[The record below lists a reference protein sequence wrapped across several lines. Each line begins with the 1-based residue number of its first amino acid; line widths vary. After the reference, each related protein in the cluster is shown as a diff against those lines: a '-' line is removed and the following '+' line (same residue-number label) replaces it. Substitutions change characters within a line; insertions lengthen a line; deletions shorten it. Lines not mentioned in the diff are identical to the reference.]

1 METSP
6 VTCRTLEEFYHID
19 GHLFEKQYK
28 ESLSGFRSWEQLD
41 HAEEWLLF
49 ADNIGPRLA
58 IDESSLSN
66 GELYTFITNRDARTR
81 EQSLVAVVA
90 GTRSEDII
98 AVLKLIDE
106 DKRNQV
112 EEVTLDLSDS
122 MRRIV
127 RTAFPRA
134 SRVIDRF
141 HIQKLAC
148 DAVQEL
154 RIKHRWDAIQQCNDE
169 MEEAKLSGKPYEP
182 FRYSNGDTRK
192 ELLIRSRYL
201 LFKSADKWSP
211 TQKERAAIL
220 FDNYPDIKTA
230 YGLCHSLRMIFS
242 KNTIKDAARL
252 SMARWYNKVEEAG
265 LHSFNVIAATFYEHY
280 DEILNFYNNRSS
292 NALAESFNAKIK
304 LFRANLRG
312 VVDKK
317 FFLFR
322 IAKLYAYPHQ
332 IATEPYYPLHTLQC
346 ACGYNTPNVDAPS
359 PFLPEWFKFAKS
371 EAGRQGS

>member
-19 GHLFEKQYK
+19 GHTFEKQYK
-28 ESLSGFRSWEQLD
+28 ETLSGFREWEQLK

-49 ADNIGPRLA
+49 PDNIGPKLA

-66 GELYTFITNRDARTR
+66 GELYTFVTNRDAGTR

-90 GTRSEDII
+90 GTRSEDVITVLQKI
-98 AVLKLIDE
+98 GEKQRHAVK
-106 DKRNQV
+106 
-112 EEVTLDLSDS
+112 EVTLDLSDS
-122 MRRIV
+122 MRKIV
-127 RTAFPRA
+127 RTTFPKA
-134 SRVIDRF
+134 DRVIDRF

-154 RIKHRWDAIQQCNDE
+154 RVKHRWAAIQQANDE
-169 MEEAKLSGKPYEP
+169 QEEAKLAGESYEP
-182 FRYSNGDTRK
+182 FRYPNGDTRK

-201 LFKSADKWSP
+201 LFKSADKW
-211 TQKERAAIL
+211 TERQKQRAAIL
-220 FDNYPDIKTA
+220 FSEYPDIKKA
-230 YGLCHSLRMIFS
+230 YGLCHSLRMIFA

-252 SMARWYNKVEEAG
+252 SMAKWYNKVEEAG
-265 LHSFNVIAATFYEHY
+265 LHSFNVIASTFYEHY
-280 DEILNFYNNRSS
+280 DEILNFYNNRAS

-312 VVDKK
+312 VVDKR

-322 IAKLYAYPHQ
+322 IAKLYAYPH
-332 IATEPYYPLHTLQC
+332 
-346 ACGYNTPNVDAPS
+346 
-359 PFLPEWFKFAKS
+359 
-371 EAGRQGS
+371 

>member
-19 GHLFEKQYK
+19 GHTFEKQYK
-28 ESLSGFRSWEQLD
+28 ESLSGYRDWEQLE
-41 HAEEWLLF
+41 HADEWLLF

-58 IDESSLSN
+58 IDETSLSN
-66 GELYTFITNRDARTR
+66 GELYSFVTNRDARTR
-81 EQSLVAVVA
+81 ERSLVAVVA
-90 GTRSEDII
+90 GTKSEDVI
-98 AVLKLIDE
+98 AVLLRIDE
-106 DKRNQV
+106 DKRNAV
-112 EEVTLDLSDS
+112 KEVTLDLSDS
-122 MRRIV
+122 MRKIV
-127 RTAFPRA
+127 RTAFPKA

-154 RIKHRWDAIQQCNDE
+154 RIKHRWNAIQQANDE
-169 MEEAKLSGKPYEP
+169 MEEAKLKGEDYVP
-182 FRYSNGDTRK
+182 FRYPNGDTRK

-201 LFKSADKWSP
+201 LFKSADKW
-211 TQKERAAIL
+211 TDRQKLRAEIL
-220 FDNYPDIKTA
+220 FEEYPDIQKA

-252 SMARWYNKVEEAG
+252 SMAKWYNKVEEAG
-265 LHSFNVIAATFYEHY
+265 FHSFNVIAATFYEHY

-292 NALAESFNAKIK
+292 NAMAESFNAKVK

-312 VVDKK
+312 VADKK

-322 IAKLYAYPHQ
+322 IAKLYAYPH
-332 IATEPYYPLHTLQC
+332 
-346 ACGYNTPNVDAPS
+346 
-359 PFLPEWFKFAKS
+359 
-371 EAGRQGS
+371 

>member
-6 VTCRTLEEFYHID
+6 VTCRTLEEFYHIN
-19 GHLFEKQYK
+19 GHTFEKQYK
-28 ESLSGFRSWEQLD
+28 EILSGFRDWDQLE
-41 HAEEWLLF
+41 HADEWLLF
-49 ADNIGPRLA
+49 PDNIGPRLA

-66 GELYTFITNRDARTR
+66 GELYTFVTNRDARTR
-81 EQSLVAVVA
+81 DRSLVAVVA
-90 GTRSEDII
+90 GTKSEDVI
-98 AVLKLIDE
+98 AVLLRIDE
-106 DKRNQV
+106 EKRLAV

-122 MRRIV
+122 MRKIV
-127 RTAFPRA
+127 RTAFPKA

-154 RIKHRWDAIQQCNDE
+154 RIKHRWDAMQQANDE
-169 MEEAKLSGKPYEP
+169 MEKAKSKGEDYVP
-182 FRYSNGDTRK
+182 FRYPNGDTRK

-201 LFKSADKWSP
+201 LFKSADNW
-211 TQKERAAIL
+211 TERQKQRAAIL
-220 FDNYPDIKTA
+220 FEEYPDIKKA

-242 KNTIKDAARL
+242 KNTIKDVARL

-265 LHSFNVIAATFYEHY
+265 FHSFNVIAATFYEHY
-280 DEILNFYNNRSS
+280 DEILNFYNNRAS
-292 NALAESFNAKIK
+292 NAIAESFNAKIK

-322 IAKLYAYPHQ
+322 IANLYAYPH
-332 IATEPYYPLHTLQC
+332 
-346 ACGYNTPNVDAPS
+346 
-359 PFLPEWFKFAKS
+359 
-371 EAGRQGS
+371 